1 MVLHFS
7 FTSISHHILISCV
20 IYSYCN
26 FQTITMTGAPAF
38 RAMHGKKPIQGKKK
52 KKQTKPSQRKKST
65 GRKQQQNKDMEMGET
80 SPKRKEPPEMEMEVA
95 PFTPTREVPPMPD
108 LLNTNGREL
117 DVLYPTS
124 NNVFATQ
131 KGNGNLLSSYPLV
144 HMEDYTRPIN
154 DVARAIP
161 TPQSSP
167 NPKRQRASMEITP
180 TASGSRLSSGAC
192 NTTPKLPFKAPNTP
206 LVSPNTPIPATP
218 GFSPLARSLGL
229 TSPYGEAKAAWDAI
243 AFLPNLSPT
252 HNHSPP
258 QRRPSFNSVHSL
270 SFSEGDVESI
280 GSFQNPFEGDSN
292 GNGNGNS
299 NNNRKM
305 PPAPPDLDT
314 PDQAHQAA
322 RFPPPP
328 LTTPPQGLSF
338 DRIRP
343 LQGFNSRQSS
353 RSRSSRRE
361 SSISN
366 RSLGSI
372 SNHHSHSKRK
382 SIS

>member
-1 MVLHFS
+1 M
-7 FTSISHHILISCV
+7 
-20 IYSYCN
+20 YCN

-65 GRKQQQNKDMEMGET
+65 GRKQQQNKEMEMGET

-108 LLNTNGREL
+108 LRNTNGREL

-124 NNVFATQ
+124 NNGFATQ

-206 LVSPNTPIPATP
+206 LVSPYTPIPATP

-314 PDQAHQAA
+314 PDQAPDQAA

-338 DRIRP
+338 DKIRP
-343 LQGFNSRQSS
+343 LQGFSSRQSS

-361 SSISN
+361 SSVSN